1 MQARRRPAGDHHRK
15 RHEPKIAADGAFGGV
30 QLLNYRAL
38 PHITHVHS
46 LSIHPTCNGMQPIEL
61 NLQTG
66 SRECMFTA
74 RNESISASCRKMRFF
89 ANNFSDIQP
98 RPGFNQKFGISTGYY
113 AVDRTGLADWVER
126 TRVFVSKSGQNR
138 PSPQKQV
145 FQCYLER

>member
-1 MQARRRPAGDHHRK
+1 MRPCSVEECRHDDDLQATADRPRARRRADHHRK

-46 LSIHPTCNGMQPIEL
+46 LSIHPTCNGMQSIEL

-89 ANNFSDIQP
+89 TNNFSDI
-98 RPGFNQKFGISTGYY
+98 
-113 AVDRTGLADWVER
+113 
-126 TRVFVSKSGQNR
+126 
-138 PSPQKQV
+138 PS
-145 FQCYLER
+145 